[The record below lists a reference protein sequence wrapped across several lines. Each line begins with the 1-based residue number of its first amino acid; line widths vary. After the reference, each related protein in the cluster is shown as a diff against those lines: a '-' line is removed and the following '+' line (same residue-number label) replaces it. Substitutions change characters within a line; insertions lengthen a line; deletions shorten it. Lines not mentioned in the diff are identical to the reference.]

1 MGEVANKNDQV
12 LKYFVLPLYDMS
24 FKMIEDVY
32 KAMYLSQDGKNL
44 FIQLKGEPQDLPDNM
59 LFSGVVPIGRR
70 VFNVYH
76 TNEIHLRDIQLMI
89 EGKYSKISANAKNKI
104 ISLSGLDYKKI
115 SKDGKR
121 EITSPLLGALTK
133 HPAYRQMLEKKLG
146 VELHEDK
153 ELVSKLNKES
163 FIENI
168 INQE

>member
-32 KAMYLSQDGKNL
+32 KSMYLSQDGKNL
-44 FIQLKGEPQDLPDNM
+44 FIQLHNSTDLPDNM
-59 LFSGVVPIGRR
+59 LFSGVVPIGRKI
-70 VFNVYH
+70 FNVYH
-76 TNEIHLRDIQLMI
+76 TNEIHLKDIQLMI
-89 EGKYSKISANAKNKI
+89 EGNYSKISANAKNKI